1 MLDYFNVLRA
11 VQPAGPGGSRLA
23 HVDRGAVMDFPL
35 IYWLLPPFLFSDE
48 ARMWIRDNT
57 PCWLGGYCP

>member
-1 MLDYFNVLRA
+1 
-11 VQPAGPGGSRLA
+11 
-23 HVDRGAVMDFPL
+23 MDFPL

-48 ARMWIRDNT
+48 ARMWIRDNA